1 MWPGALLCT
10 PDAQGPCLPALPP
23 SQQGTQSINS
33 LWTRSSEV
41 GPGSAPSV
49 PAVLLCSL
57 VSHARVACPGPFG
70 GRGNDQKGSQGS
82 SETPKAWT
90 WTPES
95 HFSILQAAREQQT
108 GSSFPN
114 EGIFSSSSNGELEVG
129 ASSGSLADL
138 GGGAWAAGKW
148 VPTRGAS
155 GDSTGPLCG
164 SGSAF
169 THDTT
174 LHGHDNPGEQHHLG
188 FIGDKS
194 RTRRG

>member
-138 GGGAWAAGKW
+138 GGGGRGLQESGCPREEPAVILQALFVVQEVLSHMTPHSTVTTILGSSIIW
-148 VPTRGAS
+148 V
-155 GDSTGPLCG
+155 L
-164 SGSAF
+164 
-169 THDTT
+169 
-174 LHGHDNPGEQHHLG
+174 
-188 FIGDKS
+188 
-194 RTRRG
+194 